1 MGFVLYSLV
10 PTLVVFVILNI
21 FGIMLVYIAQIRGRL
36 VQLLNENLKLLN
48 KMHEGLMIISEKDL
62 CLQFASKPA
71 IAVLKQM
78 PLKKGSQDIS
88 STKDTSPILIDL
100 KDLEKQIFKDSRV
113 SVNNE
118 NVINDA
124 PKL

>member
-48 KMHEGLMIISEKDL
+48 KMHEGLMVISEKDL

-78 PLKKGSQDIS
+78 PLKTCSQDIS
-88 STKDTSPILIDL
+88 STKDASPILIDL
-100 KDLEKQIFKDSRV
+100 KDLEKQIFKESRV
-113 SVNNE
+113 SVNNQ
-118 NVINDA
+118 NGINDA
-124 PKL
+124 P